1 MTRLDAPISR
11 PDSHVVNNALQNE
24 LQAGDRRHSGLSCTA
39 AARMGRIIA
48 LICLA
53 LGSVLPLAHG
63 QRSCK
68 KYFDAVG
75 ISEALRK

>member
-1 MTRLDAPISR
+1 
-11 PDSHVVNNALQNE
+11 
-24 LQAGDRRHSGLSCTA
+24 
-39 AARMGRIIA
+39 MGRIIA
-48 LICLA
+48 LMRLA